1 MFKPKV
7 YCIKCDRLIENP
19 HGNQHYHKD
28 CYYVQKKERSIRQF
42 EALSLKADHLWRN
55 ERILRGLYYEYGA
68 QHELDPD
75 YLESLGYDFE
85 LYSVEK
91 KLDGRII
98 ICMRQ
103 FGYQFLK
110 NKKLLICKI

>member
-7 YCIKCDRLIENP
+7 QCIRCHEPIENQ
-19 HGNQHYHKD
+19 HGNQRYHKV
-28 CYYVQKKERSIRQF
+28 CYYDEKKERSIRQF
-42 EALSLKADHLWRN
+42 EAISLKADHLWRN
-55 ERILRGLYYEYGA
+55 EKILRGLYFQYGA
-68 QHELDPD
+68 HHELDPE
-75 YLESLGYDFE
+75 YLESLGYDFG

-103 FGYQFLK
+103 FGFQFLK
-110 NKKLLICKI
+110 NKKILICKI